1 MGVECEQGE
10 GERRWWVPLARRA
23 ASVVAIVKPTW
34 LGLGLGLGLGSG
46 LGLGLGRHREAD
58 RHAVAV
64 ELEANTVLGGEA
76 SQQGGQRARDLVSL
90 GAVVDEE
97 VLGGGEL

>member
-1 MGVECEQGE
+1 VVGAVST
-10 GERRWWVPLARRA
+10 
-23 ASVVAIVKPTW
+23 ASR
-34 LGLGLGLGLGSG
+34 LG
-46 LGLGLGRHREAD
+46 GRHREAD
-58 RHAVAV
+58 RHPVAI
-64 ELEANTVLGGEA
+64 ELEADAVLGGEA

>member
-1 MGVECEQGE
+1 M
-10 GERRWWVPLARRA
+10 
-23 ASVVAIVKPTW
+23 
-34 LGLGLGLGLGSG
+34 
-46 LGLGLGRHREAD
+46 GLGLGRHREAD

-64 ELEANTVLGGEA
+64 ELKANTVLGGEA

-97 VLGGGEL
+97 VLGGGELGGACEERLVRNRVRVRVRARARARARARVKVRVRARG